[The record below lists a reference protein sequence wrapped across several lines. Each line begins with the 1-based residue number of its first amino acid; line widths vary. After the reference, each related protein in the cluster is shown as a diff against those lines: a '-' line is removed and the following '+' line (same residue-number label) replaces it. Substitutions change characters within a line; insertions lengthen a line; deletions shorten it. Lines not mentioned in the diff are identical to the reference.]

1 MINLTHFKEEVYAVI
16 AAIPRGKVITY
27 GQIAWLI
34 GMPRHARLVGRM
46 LHEATNAL
54 NLPCHRVV
62 NSQGRTA
69 PHWQEQ
75 TSLLQAEGVTFRKNG
90 CVDMKACGWKFNDL
104 YTPLSTEIEK

>member
-62 NSQGRTA
+62 NSPNKFAASGRGHI
-69 PHWQEQ
+69 PQKRMCGY
-75 TSLLQAEGVTFRKNG
+75 EGLRLEVQRLIHSSIHRN
-90 CVDMKACGWKFNDL
+90 
-104 YTPLSTEIEK
+104 

>member
-1 MINLTHFKEEVYAVI
+1 MINLTNFKEEVYAVI

-46 LHEATNAL
+46 LQ
-54 NLPCHRVV
+54 

-75 TSLLQAEGVTFRKNG
+75 TSLLQAEGVIFRKNG